1 MKKVSTYWCKGIK
14 IVLRVKE
21 EFQVINIDRKKNLVV
36 VENLVKGIRYEFPDE
51 FEHLSSAEIF
61 NNYLSFIESRDGRS
75 KMIQL
80 LERLLSHSPIS

>member
-1 MKKVSTYWCKGIK
+1 M
-14 IVLRVKE
+14 VLRVKE
-21 EFQVINIDRKKNLVV
+21 GFQITNIDRKKNLVV

-61 NNYLSFIESRDGRS
+61 NNYLLVIESRDGRR

-80 LERLLSHSPIS
+80 LE